1 MKKYVIFFAFCFVFC
16 SIQKVAFAQHMIDF
30 VLHKGQSMFISN
42 AHLQNKEP
50 IISENESVVSVSN
63 GIITAISEGE
73 TFCKSETLDQNGN
86 NLKKIYKIK
95 VLPSKLIKYSFFEPS
110 NPKCG
115 EVFTLSAITEASVE
129 QVKFLINTKN
139 GSLEK
144 ISERKIFDGKNII
157 HKVRLKLGDAG
168 GYKVNFQ
175 VKINNKWQST
185 DGCFNLSVSKNLAN
199 KVTSLGAS
207 DKCVEYIMAKE
218 GFKSALSADCCAKN
232 VYDIGCGNVVR
243 PGTAFFNNITRAE
256 AKALLLQK
264 LNNGNCL
271 KALNGF
277 IAENNL
283 KFSQNQFD
291 ALLSFTY
298 NLGPSWLT
306 DSDLQKIILNT
317 KNTDS
322 KNDKSAVRSIG
333 TVISDNG
340 LRLRSR
346 PNTESEILAVLKFNE
361 QVDVLNEA
369 ENGWYKVKTAKGQ
382 EGFCFAQFLSV
393 KNEYTNS
400 NIMIVDSDEGLR
412 LRSRPSTDSRVLTVL
427 KFNEQID
434 VIDKKYNNWYKVKTC
449 DGREGFCFAEFLTIK
464 PIDVESLINKSAF
477 SDEFLAY
484 HNVGGK
490 FVRGLLNRRIEELQM
505 FFFNDY
511 SLDGAKNKYN
521 FSLPS
526 CS

>member
-1 MKKYVIFFAFCFVFC
+1 MKKYVIFLAFYFVFC
-16 SIQKVAFAQHMIDF
+16 FFQKSAFAQNVEEF
-30 VLHKGQSMFISN
+30 TLHKGQSMFISVK
-42 AHLQNKEP
+42 HLQNKEP
-50 IISENESVVSVSN
+50 LTSENEAIVSMSN

-73 TFCKSETLDQNGN
+73 TLCKSESLDSCGN
-86 NLKKIYKIK
+86 KIEKFYKIK
-95 VLPSKLIKYSFFEPS
+95 VLPPKLMKYAFSEPNS
-110 NPKCG
+110 PKCG
-115 EVFTLSAITEASVE
+115 ETLTISAITDASVE

-139 GSLEK
+139 GVLRK
-144 ISERKIFDGKNII
+144 TSEQKLPDGKNVI

-168 GYKVNFQ
+168 GCKINFQ
-175 VKINNKWQST
+175 AKVGDKWQNI
-185 DGCFNLSVSKNLAN
+185 DGCFYLSVSKNLAN
-199 KVTSLGAS
+199 KVTFLGAS

-218 GFKSALSADCCAKN
+218 GFKSALSVDCCVKN
-232 VYDIGCGNVVR
+232 IYDIGYGNVVN
-243 PGTAFFNNITRAE
+243 PGTAFFNNITRTE

-264 LNNGNCL
+264 LNNGIYL
-271 KALNGF
+271 KALNDF
-277 IAENNL
+277 IAKNNL

-306 DSDLQKIILNT
+306 DSDLRKIILNV

-322 KNDKSAVRSIG
+322 KNNKSAVRSIG

-346 PNTESEILAVLKFNE
+346 PNTESAILAVLKFNE
-361 QVDVLNEA
+361 RVDVLNEA
-369 ENGWYKVKTAKGQ
+369 DNGWYKVKTAKGQ

-434 VIDKKYNNWYKVKTC
+434 VIDKKYNNWYKVKTK
-449 DGREGFCFAEFLTIK
+449 DGQEGFCFAEFLTIK
-464 PIDVESLINKSAF
+464 PIDVESLIDKSEF
-477 SDEFLAY
+477 SNEFLAY